1 MSFFEKSKIKIEQE
15 ILKREKLGLLVS
27 SNSDIQESNK
37 KESINKKEWFAREGQ
52 LVVDVY
58 QTEENLVIQSAIAG
72 VKAED
77 LDISIE
83 NDMVIIKGKREKP
96 EQEGERS
103 YFCQECYWGPF
114 SRKIILSEEVDPG
127 RVEATMKN
135 GILTLKFPKIQRDKK
150 RKIQIR

>member
-1 MSFFEKSKIKIEQE
+1 MEKLIINNPKEKEKIKNE
-15 ILKREKLGLLVS
+15 
-27 SNSDIQESNK
+27 
-37 KESINKKEWFAREGQ
+37 KEWFTKEGQ

-58 QTEENLVIQSAIAG
+58 QTEEKLVIQSVIAG
-72 VKAED
+72 VRAED

-83 NDMVIIKGKREKP
+83 NDMVVIRGKREKP
-96 EQEGERS
+96 EEEGGRN

-127 RVEATMKN
+127 RVEATMEN

-150 RKIQIR
+150 RKIEIR

>member
-1 MSFFEKSKIKIEQE
+1 MFFFEKKIKIEQE
-15 ILKREKLGLLVS
+15 ILREKKSGFS
-27 SNSDIQESNK
+27 EISNSNIKESSK
-37 KESINKKEWFAREGQ
+37 KELINKKEWFAQEGQ

-58 QTEENLVIQSAIAG
+58 QTEENLVIQSVIAG
-72 VKAED
+72 VRIED
-77 LDISIE
+77 LDIFIE
-83 NDMVIIKGKREKP
+83 NDMVIIRGKREKP
-96 EQEGERS
+96 EETGERN

-150 RKIQIR
+150 RKIEIR

>member
-1 MSFFEKSKIKIEQE
+1 MFFFEKKIKIEQE
-15 ILKREKLGLLVS
+15 ILREKKSGFS
-27 SNSDIQESNK
+27 EISNSNIKESSK
-37 KESINKKEWFAREGQ
+37 KELINKKEWFAQEGQ

-58 QTEENLVIQSAIAG
+58 QTEKNLVIQSVIAG
-72 VKAED
+72 VRIED
-77 LDISIE
+77 LDIFIE

-96 EQEGERS
+96 EEIGERN

-135 GILTLKFPKIQRDKK
+135 GILTLKFPKIQRDKEEK
-150 RKIQIR
+150 

>member
-1 MSFFEKSKIKIEQE
+1 MPFFEKKIKIEQE
-15 ILKREKLGLLVS
+15 ILKEKKLGLSAS
-27 SNSDIQESNK
+27 SNSALQGSIK
-37 KESINKKEWFAREGQ
+37 KESVNKKEWFTQEGQ

-58 QTEENLVIQSAIAG
+58 QTEENLVIQTVIAG

-83 NDMVIIKGKREKP
+83 NDMVIIKGKRERP
-96 EQEGERS
+96 EETGERN

-114 SRKIILSEEVDPG
+114 SRKIILSEEVDPS
-127 RVEATMKN
+127 RVEATMRN

-150 RKIQIR
+150 RKIEIR